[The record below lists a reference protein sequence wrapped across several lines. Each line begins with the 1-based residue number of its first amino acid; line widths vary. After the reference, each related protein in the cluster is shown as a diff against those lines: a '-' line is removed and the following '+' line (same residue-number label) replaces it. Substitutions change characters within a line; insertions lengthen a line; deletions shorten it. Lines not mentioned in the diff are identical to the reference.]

1 MTQLILIRHAQTQWN
16 QQHRMQGQ
24 SDSPL
29 TETGVLQSRLLGQR
43 LARMQFTALYSSD
56 SGRAHH
62 TARNVAEITG
72 HQVIVDSRLRERH
85 FGVFEG
91 LTGEE
96 IRARY
101 PEAYA
106 RFKSRDVDYV
116 IPDGESGRAFRERAL
131 RSLGEIAARHADEL
145 IVVIT
150 HGLVL
155 DVVFRAAVGVPFEV
169 PRTFDLVNAGI
180 NRFRY
185 EAGNWHLEVW
195 GDGSHLD
202 EGMITVT

>member
-1 MTQLILIRHAQTQWN
+1 MTQLILIRHGQTLWN
-16 QQHRMQGQ
+16 EQRRMQGQ

-29 TETGVLQSRLLGQR
+29 TETGVRQSRLLGHR
-43 LARMQFTALYSSD
+43 LAHMQFTALYSSD
-56 SGRAHH
+56 TGRAHH

-72 HQVIVDSRLRERH
+72 HPVIVDSRLRERH

-91 LTGEE
+91 LNGEE
-96 IRARY
+96 IQARY

-106 RFKSRDVDYV
+106 RFKNRDVAYV
-116 IPDGESGRAFRERAL
+116 IPGGESTLAFRERAL
-131 RSLGEIAARHADEL
+131 HCLNEIAARHAGES

-155 DVVFRAAVGVPFEV
+155 DVIYRTAVGIPFEQR
-169 PRTFDLVNAGI
+169 RTYDLVNAGI

-185 EAGNWHLEVW
+185 DAGAWHLEVW
-195 GDGSHLD
+195 ADGSHLND
-202 EGMITVT
+202 GLITTT